1 MVKSVL
7 RKVIL
12 GIMALMCI
20 LTLCF
25 TMIGLRGFYSINGYD
40 CLYYFGRYWMET
52 IVGIG
57 TIIEILMAVPV
68 IIFACINIKKEKSA
82 FKVLVFVF
90 SMVIA
95 GLYFIDGIIVVSIE
109 GLTRDHETGFF
120 VPLILQVVLMVG
132 YIVIN
137 RCVPDNIG
145 GAKTV
150 PNAGYNP
157 YAQPQYNNPNAGYNP
172 YAQPQYVPPQQAPT
186 QQPMPQQMQQPMP
199 QQAPAQPIPQA
210 PMPQVGA
217 NGVIY
222 DLQGVR
228 GRSMKVYEDKCVITT
243 KVTFGSLMTGNA
255 SDGEKTI
262 YYSDVLGVQFK
273 LAKMQIGYLQL
284 ETASSSMNNRGSN
297 FFNENSFTYDPG
309 QVKETTNELMQ
320 QVADYI
326 RSRVEFYKKQKN
338 GGTTVAALSPAE
350 ELKKFKELLDMGVIT
365 QEEFD
370 AKKKAL
376 LG

>member
-1 MVKSVL
+1 M
-7 RKVIL
+7 
-12 GIMALMCI
+12 
-20 LTLCF
+20 
-25 TMIGLRGFYSINGYD
+25 
-40 CLYYFGRYWMET
+40 
-52 IVGIG
+52 
-57 TIIEILMAVPV
+57 
-68 IIFACINIKKEKSA
+68 
-82 FKVLVFVF
+82 
-90 SMVIA
+90 
-95 GLYFIDGIIVVSIE
+95 
-109 GLTRDHETGFF
+109 
-120 VPLILQVVLMVG
+120 
-132 YIVIN
+132 
-137 RCVPDNIG
+137 
-145 GAKTV
+145 
-150 PNAGYNP
+150 
-157 YAQPQYNNPNAGYNP
+157 
-172 YAQPQYVPPQQAPT
+172 
-186 QQPMPQQMQQPMP
+186 PMQ
-199 QQAPAQPIPQA
+199 QPIPQA
-210 PMPQVGA
+210 PVQQPMPQAGA

-243 KVTFGSLMTGNA
+243 KVTFGSIMTGNA

-284 ETASSSMNNRGSN
+284 ETASSSMNNKGSN

-338 GGTTVAALSPAE
+338 GGTTVVSLSPAE

-376 LG
+376 LGL